1 MNYSSTFKNC
11 IVLIISLL
19 TTSLAFAQHTTS
31 VQDTPIGISP
41 TPTLYASETVSLLPI
56 DEQLKPEA
64 SAMAGVTRPAMLG
77 NQTATDLQKSSAKKR
92 AIDAPMYVYAGSDR
106 VCGGDS
112 LDLHA
117 TCYVGTVVW
126 YSSATDTEII
136 GTGAVLN
143 IVPITNSTY
152 YAACDHDF
160 QTSSR
165 VATHEVVILT
175 KPNMPI
181 NVHIN
186 KTKICRGS
194 EVSLTGAC
202 TDGTLIWYL
211 TESEADSMGYGNSFN
226 IIPSQDTRYYAA
238 CSNGTCVTNRVATDS
253 VMVLDVPDQPTEV
266 YADRLQVC
274 SKTVVNMSGV
284 CSTGAS
290 TWYDSPIG
298 GTVLDG
304 GTQSP
309 EVSTT
314 YYCVCVNQMCESPR
328 VPTSQVEV
336 IPQPELPTYVMASKT
351 SICQGESITLTASCT
366 IGTATWYCYPVGG
379 RTYVGSGNS
388 ISFVPDSTNTYFASC
403 ENSICVS
410 ERIRTEEVVV
420 NNQPS
425 VPSNV
430 VIDKTEVCGGSPVS
444 LSASFTTGILKW
456 YTAASGGT
464 SIGSGNNLVHNPT
477 ANTIYYAAC
486 EIGGCTSMRVAST
499 QLLVKPKPGK
509 PRISG
514 ITTICSGESIRLIT
528 TTTSASSTYY
538 WSNGATGF
546 SVDVSPTANTSYQVL
561 VKENNCASDSS
572 DAFNIIVNPKPA
584 PPAITTNNP
593 AICKGGSTLITGEAT
608 NPSDSFYWS
617 TPTQNNRV
625 TSSNKNTRVITEPG
639 VYKGWSESVFGCR
652 SAETSITILQGANCN
667 GQIFITITPEKPV
680 ICPNTTVMLT
690 ASGCSGTIT
699 WMDGNSTHT
708 GTYIKVSPSV
718 TTSYIINCSTG
729 GMTNVDVVVANTN
742 VVVTNNVS
750 TGVERMKAILAL
762 ESSRKIGDP
771 DFTPAPNVSFEAG
784 RSILLK
790 PGFVAEKYSTF
801 KAEIK
806 GCE

>member
-1 MNYSSTFKNC
+1 M
-11 IVLIISLL
+11 LILSFLTASL
-19 TTSLAFAQHTTS
+19 TFAQYTNI
-31 VQDTPIGISP
+31 VQDTPIGLSP
-41 TPTLYASETVSLLPI
+41 TSTLYTSKTESFLSV
-56 DEQLKPEA
+56 DEKLKPEA
-64 SAMAGVTRPAMLG
+64 FAVPSGIEPALAGNPITKGV
-77 NQTATDLQKSSAKKR
+77 QKVNTKKR
-92 AIDAPMYVYAGSDR
+92 ALDAPMYVYAGSDR

-112 LDLHA
+112 VDLHA

-126 YSSATDTEII
+126 YNSATGTEII

-143 IVPITNSTY
+143 IAPITNETY

-165 VATHEVVILT
+165 VATHEVVILA

-186 KTKICRGS
+186 KTKVCRGS
-194 EVSLTGAC
+194 EVTLTGAC
-202 TDGTLIWYL
+202 TDGTLVWYL

-226 IIPSQDTRYYAA
+226 IIPSQDTRYFAA

-253 VMVLDVPDQPTEV
+253 VMVLDVPDQPTQV
-266 YADRLQVC
+266 FADRLKVC
-274 SKTVVNMSGV
+274 SRAVVNMSGV

-309 EVSTT
+309 EATTT

-328 VPTSQVEV
+328 VPTSPVEV
-336 IPQPELPTYVMASKT
+336 ISQPELPTYVMANKT
-351 SICQGESITLTASCT
+351 SICKGESVTLTASCS
-366 IGTATWYCYPVGG
+366 IGTATWYSYPVGG
-379 RTYVGSGNS
+379 RTYVGRGNS

-403 ENSICVS
+403 ENDICVS
-410 ERIRTEEVVV
+410 ERVRTDEVVV
-420 NNQPS
+420 NNHPS

-444 LSASFTTGILKW
+444 LSANFTAGTLKW
-456 YTAASGGT
+456 YTEASGGT
-464 SIGSGNNLVHNPT
+464 SIGSGNNLVHNPLVT
-477 ANTIYYAAC
+477 TTYYAAC
-486 EIGGCTSMRVAST
+486 ETGGCTSVRVAST
-499 QLLVKPKPGK
+499 QLLVKPKPVK

-514 ITTICSGESIRLIT
+514 ITTICSGESIRLIAT
-528 TTTSASSTYY
+528 TTNANGTYY

-561 VKENNCASDSS
+561 VKENSCPSDSS

-584 PPAITTNNP
+584 PPGITTNNP
-593 AICKGGSTLITGEAT
+593 AICKGGSTLITGESA
-608 NPSDSFYWS
+608 NAADSFYWS

-625 TSSNKNTRVITEPG
+625 TSSNKNIRMITEPG
-639 VYKGWSESVFGCR
+639 IYKGWSESAFGCR
-652 SAETSITILQGANCN
+652 SNEASITILQGANCN
-667 GQIFITITPEKPV
+667 GQNFITITPEKPV

-690 ASGCSGTIT
+690 ASGCSGTVT
-699 WMDGNSTHT
+699 WMNGNSTHT

-771 DFTPAPNVSFEAG
+771 DYTPAPNVSFEAG

-801 KAEIK
+801 KAEIR